1 MMAKKEA
8 KEECC
13 KCGFPVHAVC
23 ILIIGIL
30 WLLSDLKILVIN
42 IPLLP
47 IMAIVL
53 ALGMIRKHSMM
64 HYMQMKR

>member
-1 MMAKKEA
+1 
-8 KEECC
+8 
-13 KCGFPVHAVC
+13 
-23 ILIIGIL
+23 
-30 WLLSDLKILVIN
+30 LSDLKILVIN